1 MTSSNRNAATLLAI
15 LHGAPPEAWPEPAS
29 AAGFAEVTAA
39 HRLAAHVAALIG
51 QKLASLPPW
60 AAEGR
65 LRLEAVALAGAERW
79 RALDRAAADAA
90 GEFAKAG
97 LEGLWFKGYALAR
110 ESYASPEE
118 RPFNDLDV
126 LVREADVPAA
136 GRALEAAGFVAGPIE
151 KVGPLERSWI
161 RERPGEPAVDIDLHW
176 KFIGPESLVREMRVD
191 PAPILARA
199 RLVRPGMRFPTLE
212 DAFILAAANLAV
224 HAFGPLGQYLDIA
237 RLAARGPD
245 WDAVA
250 KRATETRTRAALGAS
265 LAIAEELFGAKVPH
279 EVLKR
284 LRPAWWQRVAFAWLL
299 APPRLADPDASSTAR
314 LRYLSKVLAQD
325 SLAATARTLA
335 GAPRGMILRSRRRPT
350 R

>member
-1 MTSSNRNAATLLAI
+1 MPPADRNAATLLAM
-15 LHGAPPEAWPEPAS
+15 LRGAPAAAWPEPSS
-29 AAGFAEVTAA
+29 AGGLAEIAAA
-39 HRLAAHVAALIG
+39 HRLAAHLSALIG
-51 QKLASLPPW
+51 PRLSALPPW
-60 AAEGR
+60 AAEAR
-65 LRLEAVALAGAERW
+65 LRLEAVALAGAARW
-79 RALDRAAADAA
+79 RAHDRAAADAA
-90 GEFAKAG
+90 AEFAKAG

-110 ESYASPEE
+110 DAYPSPED

-126 LVREADVPAA
+126 LVCEADVPAA
-136 GRALEAAGFVAGPIE
+136 ARALEAAGFVAGPEQEI
-151 KVGPLERSWI
+151 GPLERSFI
-161 RERPGEPAVDIDLHW
+161 RERPGEAAVDIDLHW

-199 RLVRPGMRFPTLE
+199 RLVRPGMRFPALE

-224 HAFGPLGQYLDIA
+224 HAFGPLGQYLDIS

-245 WDAVA
+245 WDLVA

-265 LAIAEELFGAKVPH
+265 LAIAEELFGAKVPR
-279 EVLKR
+279 EILRR

-314 LRYLSKVLAQD
+314 MRYLSKVLAQD

-335 GAPRGMILRSRRRPT
+335 AAPRGAVLRAARRRKP
-350 R
+350 